1 MVCKNLVEH
10 MAQDSLGSLLT
21 RQGISVQSKMQ
32 TRPAVFVYG
41 KGYDDVQKLFGE
53 PASDLYVR
61 ITRWKYSLARR
72 GVHVDLHFE
81 QVLDGD
87 KEEGEKKEEK
97 ETVEHACAPTPSTQ
111 PPEEDS
117 RARRSAHDDRSSS
130 HWDFVSLLPS

>member
-1 MVCKNLVEH
+1 M
-10 MAQDSLGSLLT
+10 
-21 RQGISVQSKMQ
+21 
-32 TRPAVFVYG
+32 FVYG

-72 GVHVDLHFE
+72 GIHVDLHFE
-81 QVLDGD
+81 QVLDGN
-87 KEEGEKKEEK
+87 KEEDEKEEEEK
-97 ETVEHACAPTPSTQ
+97 ETVEIARAQTPRTQ